1 MAWNY
6 NKAIQPDEKK
16 AVSIGAPVAY
26 NAGLV
31 GKPYTDG
38 WDIER
43 AYREGVAKVTWVYR
57 AIDAIA
63 SNQARL
69 PIMFLQDNS
78 PFGERVEREEENT
91 SVTKILNQQSNDG
104 ENSFAFRYRL
114 SAQLLMSTRGAFIE
128 IVRGRGGDPVALH
141 LLPPQNTAPIPHEKK
156 FVSAFEVELPNG
168 KKQNLNPK
176 NVIWIRRPHPLDPYL
191 SMTPME
197 SSGIAI
203 ETETL
208 AKLYNRNFLLN
219 DGRPGGLLVLR
230 GQIDD
235 DDKQELQARFRG
247 SLSRAGGIGVIAS
260 DDGAD
265 FVDTGA
271 SPRDA
276 AYESLRQIT
285 KEEILASF
293 GVPESIIGNASGRT
307 FANASEEGRVFWSET
322 MDPHLELLSRGL
334 DILDENFY
342 VTFDTSS
349 VPVLT
354 IGKQERDRFY
364 LTEHQQ
370 GLITANEY
378 RDKTGKEKV
387 DSYLADSML
396 ANPNLAPIGNTE
408 EAMTKEEA
416 MGGAQGPG
424 GPMPPGA
431 EGMPP
436 PEGEAPPGE
445 APPGA
450 APPGAA
456 PPVPA
461 PTAGVPEP
469 ELPVGE
475 FPMPKEG
482 TPEGIEVKHFELGG
496 EWENKAAQD
505 VDRWEAIFS
514 RSLERYFQRQE
525 RVITEKISGAKAKRL
540 LGSGDL
546 TVDAIWDVDTWNKQL
561 REDMAPVIEGAMVE
575 ATATALKESD
585 EKVDPSEEEI
595 QKYIASQLLRTEK
608 VNETTKK
615 ELAAAILL
623 AMMLLGDDDDSAP
636 ISAKIALLATSVAA
650 VFVALQTKRLK
661 RIAEVESN
669 GAYNAGLYFGGRRA
683 GADTKTWLTR
693 KDDKVRTGHAVIESR
708 TIPIGDS
715 FKKGVTLRFPGDP
728 LAPPSLTIN
737 CRCLLKFG
745 D

>member
-1 MAWNY
+1 LDDNY
-6 NKAIQPDEKK
+6 
-16 AVSIGAPVAY
+16 
-26 NAGLV
+26 
-31 GKPYTDG
+31 
-38 WDIER
+38 
-43 AYREGVAKVTWVYR
+43 
-57 AIDAIA
+57 
-63 SNQARL
+63 
-69 PIMFLQDNS
+69 
-78 PFGERVEREEENT
+78 
-91 SVTKILNQQSNDG
+91 
-104 ENSFAFRYRL
+104 
-114 SAQLLMSTRGAFIE
+114 
-128 IVRGRGGDPVALH
+128 
-141 LLPPQNTAPIPHEKK
+141 
-156 FVSAFEVELPNG
+156 
-168 KKQNLNPK
+168 
-176 NVIWIRRPHPLDPYL
+176 
-191 SMTPME
+191 
-197 SSGIAI
+197 
-203 ETETL
+203 
-208 AKLYNRNFLLN
+208 
-219 DGRPGGLLVLR
+219 
-230 GQIDD
+230 
-235 DDKQELQARFRG
+235 
-247 SLSRAGGIGVIAS
+247 
-260 DDGAD
+260 
-265 FVDTGA
+265 
-271 SPRDA
+271 
-276 AYESLRQIT
+276 
-285 KEEILASF
+285 
-293 GVPESIIGNASGRT
+293 
-307 FANASEEGRVFWSET
+307 
-322 MDPHLELLSRGL
+322 
-334 DILDENFY
+334 Y
-342 VTFDTSS
+342 VTFDTST
-349 VPVLT
+349 VPILT
-354 IGKQERDRFY
+354 MGKQERDRFY

-408 EAMTKEEA
+408 EPMTKEEA

-445 APPGA
+445 APP
-450 APPGAA
+450 PGAA
-456 PPVPA
+456 PPIPA
-461 PTAGVPEP
+461 PTEGVPEP
-469 ELPVGE
+469 ELPIGE

-505 VDRWEAIFS
+505 VDRWEAIFA

-546 TVDAIWDVDTWNKQL
+546 TVDAIWDADTWNKQL
-561 REDMAPVIEGAMVE
+561 REDMAPVIEGAMLE
-575 ATATALKESD
+575 ATATAMKESD

-595 QKYIASQLLRTEK
+595 QKYIESQLVRTEK
-608 VNETTKK
+608 ANETTKK

-636 ISAKIALLATSVAA
+636 ISAKVALLATSVAA

-683 GADTKTWLTR
+683 GAATKTWLTR
-693 KDDKVRTGHAVIESR
+693 KDDKVRTGHAVIESQ